1 MDSYLPAARNMD
13 TSDNGLISCF
23 GRLRGSAAAA
33 CRPFRPIG
41 RSGLLDW
48 GRCRPVRSVGRAG
61 FGPVPAPAGSG
72 RRVWMPQNPGCF
84 ATAASSAADPSNH
97 RPAQNAKVSGSVHIF
112 VRSTPRSSQVFFC
125 LGVGGLTTAKF
136 LDPSRKTDSSTRPA
150 RCAVNARPLDRPRR
164 TESGPGF
171 CRPRAVELGS
181 LQKIPGWIAVPPGG
195 SANEAG
201 KLNRG
206 LPLSSCCASSFYIS
220 TEL

>member
-1 MDSYLPAARNMD
+1 MIGAAADPFGVSGERDS
-13 TSDNGLISCF
+13 GLF
-23 GRLRGSAAAA
+23 RPLRGQAGVCGCPKILRVWMPQNPGCFATAASSAADPSCVDAPKS
-33 CRPFRPIG
+33 R
-41 RSGLLDW
+41 LL
-48 GRCRPVRSVGRAG
+48 
-61 FGPVPAPAGSG
+61 
-72 RRVWMPQNPGCF
+72 RVWMPQNPGCF

-112 VRSTPRSSQVFFC
+112 VRSTPRSSQAFFC

-201 KLNRG
+201 KLNRR